1 MKKFILILMAC
12 FIFVPT
18 AFAKESNV
26 ILTSDA
32 NKILWEI
39 RMNPEDTTT
48 EKESDR
54 WTYFLTNDLGS
65 YGYEKASIKFV
76 KNGNGKRDV
85 NLIEVE
91 TKTLF
96 LNKDIISKLNKK
108 NFAEKLDKDDSVK
121 SCDIHMVFNR
131 KEKTYTTT
139 YMAVYAKSG
148 KILQKKSFEK
158 PFVAIPKESFAE
170 AMYEE
175 LETYYAN
182 HKVLMLRGKK

>member
-18 AFAKESNV
+18 AFARESNDV
-26 ILTSDA
+26 ENSDA

-39 RMNPEDTTT
+39 RMNPEDTSAQ
-48 EKESDR
+48 KESAR

-65 YGYEKASIKFV
+65 YGYDKDSIKFV
-76 KNGNGKRDV
+76 KNNNGKRDV

-96 LNKDIISKLNKK
+96 LNEEVIKNLNEKR
-108 NFAEKLDKDDSVK
+108 FADNLDKNDSVN
-121 SCDIHMVFNR
+121 SCDIQMVFNR

-139 YMAVYAKSG
+139 NMVVYSKSG
-148 KILQKKSFEK
+148 KVLQKQSFKK
-158 PFVAIPKESFAE
+158 PFVVIPKESFAK
-170 AMYEE
+170 AMSEE
-175 LETYYAN
+175 LETYYDT
-182 HKVLMLRGKK
+182 HKSSMLRGK